1 MVNGKVKFNGTFKTP
16 VKGYHV
22 DCNLGFCYSNSTN
35 EPTIENGETIFVEN
49 GNDPI
54 TDGMVY
60 SADMSDIEYN
70 TTYYYRFFFQ
80 NPHSGEY
87 VYGDTQ
93 SFKLEMDKW
102 VDLGLPSGI
111 LWAAWNVGANSPEEY
126 GGYYAWGET
135 EEKSNYLDY
144 YEYEFY
150 DSWYGS
156 FDYLGSVISG
166 TKYDVAHVKW
176 GDGARMP
183 TYYDFD
189 ELIANCT
196 KEVDTYN
203 GVNGVYLTGPNGNS
217 IFIPFS
223 GDRAVNFTKEG
234 ESGVLWTGTYG
245 KDSTGKRLNA
255 CCVFCRGASIYLRN
269 DIKRT
274 YGMTVRPVKSK

>member
-1 MVNGKVKFNGTFKTP
+1 
-16 VKGYHV
+16 
-22 DCNLGFCYSNSTN
+22 
-35 EPTIENGETIFVEN
+35 
-49 GNDPI
+49 
-54 TDGMVY
+54 MVY

-87 VYGDTQ
+87 VYGNTQ

-176 GDGARMP
+176 GDGAQMP